1 MPLEPPLPYNRT
13 WDREWRQTRM
23 AIEFYW
29 GDGSASCWRVALAL
43 EYKRLE
49 YQSRLLH
56 FELQEHK
63 SPQMLALNFRG
74 RLPVLRDNDY
84 VVFESLAILYYLDR
98 KYPEPPIFGR
108 SAEESGVIM
117 RVICE
122 YQAYAEPALKRIAL
136 ALLEQHE
143 QGVDESL
150 AETMHRLGGEAR
162 TIEQR
167 LARSDWVVGESF
179 SAADMMIYPD
189 IRLLLRALQMP
200 GAHELATRFLPM
212 EANYPALGRW
222 LERVAAL
229 PGHARTWPPRW
240 R

>member
-1 MPLEPPLPYNRT
+1 
-13 WDREWRQTRM
+13 M
-23 AIEFYW
+23 AIDFFW

-43 EYKRLE
+43 EHKGLE
-49 YQSRLLH
+49 YHSHLLH

-74 RLPVLRDNDY
+74 KLPVLRDDDY

-98 KYPEPPIFGR
+98 KYPQPPIFGR
-108 SAEESGVIM
+108 TPEESGVIM

-122 YQAYAEPALKRIAL
+122 YQAYAEPALKQIAY
-136 ALLEQHE
+136 ALLENQE
-143 QGVDESL
+143 RAVDDSL
-150 AETMHRLGGEAR
+150 AQAMHRVAGEAR

-189 IRLLLRALQMP
+189 IRLLLRALQD
-200 GAHELATRFLPM
+200 A
-212 EANYPALGRW
+212 W
-222 LERVAAL
+222 SS
-229 PGHARTWPPRW
+229 
-240 R
+240 

>member
-1 MPLEPPLPYNRT
+1 
-13 WDREWRQTRM
+13 M
-23 AIEFYW
+23 AIDFYW
-29 GDGSASCWRVALAL
+29 GDGSAYCWRVALAL
-43 EYKRLE
+43 EYKGLE
-49 YQSRLLH
+49 YRSHRLH

-74 RLPVLRDNDY
+74 RLPVLRDDDY

-108 SAEESGVIM
+108 TPEESGVIM

-122 YQAYAEPALKRIAL
+122 YQAYAEPALKQIAR
-136 ALLEQHE
+136 ALLEPRNR
-143 QGVDESL
+143 GGDDAL
-150 AETMHRLGGEAR
+150 ADDGLAAAMHRVAGEAR

-179 SAADMMIYPD
+179 SAADMVIYPD
-189 IRLLLRALQMP
+189 IRLLLRALQVP
-200 GAHELATRFLPM
+200 EARELAARFLPV
-212 EANYPALGRW
+212 EINYPAIGRW
-222 LERVAAL
+222 LQRVAAL
-229 PGHARTWPPRW
+229 PGHGRTWPPQW